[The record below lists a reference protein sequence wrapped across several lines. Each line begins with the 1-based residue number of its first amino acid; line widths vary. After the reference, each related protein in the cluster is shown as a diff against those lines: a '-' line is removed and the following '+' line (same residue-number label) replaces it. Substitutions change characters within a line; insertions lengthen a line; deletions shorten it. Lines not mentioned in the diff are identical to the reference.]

1 MAANY
6 QMLFELNAA
15 LGGGFASA
23 FTQGS
28 QQIENMKSKLES
40 LNSMGSTG
48 DLLGGI
54 SSALSAVGVMQG
66 LQSIYDMLQDC
77 AQASIEFESAM
88 TGVSKT
94 TDLSASEL
102 EEMSAAV
109 MRLST
114 EIPVTTT
121 ELANVMEVAGQ
132 LGIGKENL
140 LDFSTTMSQLAT
152 ATTMTADEA
161 ATMLAQFANITQ
173 MDPSQ
178 YSNLASAVVDLGNN
192 YATTE
197 QKIVEMG
204 QGIAASGSL
213 AGMSEADMMGLSA
226 AVTSL
231 GIETAAGST
240 SMSKLI
246 SQINM
251 AVETG
256 NGLDE
261 FASVAGMTASEFATA
276 WGDDAA
282 NALAT
287 FVTGLN
293 DVERNGASAT
303 VILSELGITETRMQ
317 RMILSLAGSGDL
329 MANAIRDANSAFAE
343 NTALSA
349 EAEKRYATT
358 ESRLTMLSN
367 AANNVKISIGD
378 ALTPVISSVAEG
390 LTGLL
395 EPMAEFIEQNPAIVQ
410 GITAFVAVLGV
421 AAGAVAAYTAAT
433 KLAAAANLLFGGS
446 IPGIGIIMGVA
457 AGVGALVAGI
467 GLLSDAIHD
476 ANPSFEELD
485 AQFDDL
491 NEKAK
496 EQQAIIDLA
505 EEYKNLTKEIADLES
520 QSTDTT
526 ITIDAEPGKTVSV
539 SGDLVVDKD
548 GNVYA
553 IDAETGEIVSV
564 ANDLVTDKD
573 GNTYLIDASAGQKV
587 SVKADLVTDKTGN
600 TYVIDAQSGRH
611 VSVRNDLV
619 VDKDGNVFMID
630 AVTGN
635 KVSVKYDLVTEADG
649 TQYIIN
655 AITGQKVKV
664 NTDLVY
670 GNSEDELRQV
680 INAEAGTHVSVSGE
694 LVTDKEGNT
703 YVINARTGQ
712 KVSVKGDLVTDKDGT
727 VYLIDAQTGK
737 KVSVSNDLVTDQD
750 GKLVKIDGEAGDTVS
765 VYSLITD
772 EEGKNVTITAT
783 VNTDGAEE
791 ELKALS
797 EAEAASAAAA
807 EELAAK
813 RERLHEVTEA
823 LRTAS
828 GGLITATDQ
837 ETDAL
842 NRQIGAYEAV
852 ARARKDQYTTQALD
866 TITGQTKHYTEAVR
880 AGTQAVTDLNKA
892 QARADVITAF
902 MDSGDAVGYLRD
914 QYEELKYD
922 VDSYEGSNWLIDD
935 NTEAAALRE
944 RFIGLQET
952 LNAVSTYNHDL
963 WDTWIDPME
972 NLKYAIDNDVM
983 SEHDMV
989 EGWKYATEQATQ
1001 YADAV
1006 ESNSKVQSEYIQNLV
1021 NGVTEGTMTT
1031 DQLRAA
1037 LELAF
1042 KDAEDG
1048 AAQVDAIMEQVE
1060 EGINAAKAAAEGSG
1074 EVAQTESQGSI
1085 EAVTNVITKV
1095 EELRQAYENA
1105 KAAAKESLNGKFGL
1119 FDQAGLSDERQSVDE
1134 MGQGLQS
1141 QTEYWNQ
1148 YQSNLEAVL
1157 NKGLAPEI
1165 AQQLSDGSQASAE
1178 ALAELATASDEQIQS
1193 INESFQALEEQ
1204 KDSLASVI
1212 ADMQTNFS
1220 TTLASMKTEL
1230 DTAVAELDMST
1241 EAAQNAAATMTAY
1254 VEGLN
1259 AEDENASEAAKS
1271 IAANVNAALAA
1282 ITDVDVDITYHYK
1295 TEGSPPADASG
1306 GTVGAHDAIGT
1317 DYAAAGLTLVGEEG
1331 PEIVMMQGGE
1341 KVLTA
1346 HETVNALSGASG
1358 DGSNHVDVQFSPVF
1372 NVSGSGNAAEIRA
1385 MLQEQSESLRDQV
1398 ENIMDEVL
1406 SDRKRTAYA

>member
-1 MAANY
+1 MAASY

-15 LGGGFASA
+15 LGGGFSSA

-28 QQIENMKSKLES
+28 QQIDNMKAKLDA
-40 LNSMGSTG
+40 LNATGSSG
-48 DLLGGI
+48 DLMGGI
-54 SSALSAVGVMQG
+54 ASALSAVGIMEG
-66 LQSIYDMLQDC
+66 LESIYSTLQEC
-77 AQASIEFESAM
+77 AEAAIEFESAM

-94 TDLSASEL
+94 TDMSASEL

-109 MRLST
+109 MKLST

-132 LGIGKENL
+132 LGISKDNL

-173 MDPSQ
+173 MDPSN

-256 NGLDE
+256 DGLDQ
-261 FASVAGMTASEFATA
+261 FASVAGMSATQFAQA

-329 MANAIRDANSAFAE
+329 MANAIRDANSAFAQ

-378 ALTPVISSVAEG
+378 ALTPVIGGFAEG
-390 LTGLL
+390 LTGIL

-410 GITAFVAVLGV
+410 GITAFVTVLGV

-446 IPGIGIIMGVA
+446 IPGVGIILGLA
-457 AGVGALVAGI
+457 AGIAGLVTGI
-467 GLLSDAIHD
+467 GFLSDAIHD

-491 NEKAK
+491 NAKAK

-505 EEYKNLTKEIADLES
+505 EEYKALSKEIADLES
-520 QSTDTT
+520 QSSDITV
-526 ITIDAEPGKTVSV
+526 TIDAEPGDTVSV

-548 GNVYA
+548 GNVYT
-553 IDAETGEIVSV
+553 IDAATGNIVSV
-564 ANDLVTDKD
+564 AKELVTDKD
-573 GNTYLIDASAGQKV
+573 GNTYLIDAKEGHKV
-587 SVKADLVTDKTGN
+587 SVSGDLVTDKKGN
-600 TYVIDAQSGRH
+600 TYVIDAKSGRH
-611 VSVRNDLV
+611 VSIRNDLV
-619 VDKDGNVFMID
+619 VDKDGQVWMID
-630 AVTGN
+630 AKTGS
-635 KVSVKYDLVTEADG
+635 KVSVKYDLVTDADG

-655 AITGQKVKV
+655 AVTGEKVKV

-670 GNSEDELRQV
+670 GNSEEELRQV
-680 INAEAGTHVSVSGE
+680 INAVGGNTVSVSGE

-703 YVINARTGQ
+703 YVIDAVRGD
-712 KVSVKGDLVTDKDGT
+712 KVSVKGDLVTDKEGN
-727 VYLIDAQTGK
+727 VYIIDAQTGN
-737 KVSVSNDLVTDQD
+737 KVSVSEDLVTNKD
-750 GKLVKIDGEAGDTVS
+750 GQLVKIDGEAGETVS

-772 EEGKNVTITAT
+772 EEGKTVTITAT
-783 VNTDGAEE
+783 VDADGVAD
-791 ELKALS
+791 ELSAVT

-807 EELAAK
+807 DELAAK
-813 RERLHEVTEA
+813 RQRLQEVTEA
-823 LRTAS
+823 LRSAS
-828 GGLITATDQ
+828 GGLITATDS

-842 NRQIGAYEAV
+842 TRQIEAYEAV
-852 ARARKDQYTTQALD
+852 AQARKDQYTADALD
-866 TITGQTKHYTEAVR
+866 TVKKMSKQYVQSIEAE
-880 AGTQAVTDLNKA
+880 A
-892 QARADVITAF
+892 QASAKLENNQTQQKAVQEFIKA
-902 MDSGDAVGYLRD
+902 GDAAGYVRSEFDSLVTAA
-914 QYEELKYD
+914 Q
-922 VDSYEGSNWLIDD
+922 SYEGGSWLHDD
-935 NTEAAALRE
+935 TEEAQALQE
-944 RFIGLQET
+944 RFYGLQNLINTLSGQDYDFFGSGLAGMGYAVEHET
-952 LNAVSTYNHDL
+952 FSVEQMSGSWESLIST
-963 WDTWIDPME
+963 
-972 NLKYAIDNDVM
+972 A
-983 SEHDMV
+983 S
-989 EGWKYATEQATQ
+989 G

-1006 ESNSKVQSEYIQNLV
+1006 ESNDKIQQEYLQNLI
-1021 NGVTEGTMTT
+1021 NGVAEGTLEYET
-1031 DQLRAA
+1031 LEAA
-1037 LELAF
+1037 LNEAY
-1042 KDAEDG
+1042 KDYENGGDMVAET
-1048 AAQVDAIMEQVE
+1048 MEKVRAGVE
-1060 EGINAAKAAAEGSG
+1060 AAKAAAEGSG
-1074 EVAQTESQGSI
+1074 EAAQTESQGSI
-1085 EAVTNVITKV
+1085 TAITDVITKV
-1095 EELRQAYENA
+1095 EELRQAYEQA
-1105 KAAAKESLNGKFGL
+1105 KEAAKQSLDGKFGL
-1119 FDQAGLSDERQSVDE
+1119 FDQAGLTGKTAEETQQSIDK
-1134 MGQGLQS
+1134 MGQGLDS

-1148 YQSNLEAVL
+1148 YQANLEAVL
-1157 NKGLAPEI
+1157 AKGLSKEVA
-1165 AQQLSDGSQASAE
+1165 AQLADGSQESAE
-1178 ALAELATASDEQIQS
+1178 ALADLAQASEEDIKA
-1193 INESFQALEEQ
+1193 INDSFAEVEAA
-1204 KDSLASVI
+1204 KESLASTI

-1220 TTLASMKTEL
+1220 TTLATMKTEL
-1230 DTAVAELDMST
+1230 DTAISELDKSS
-1241 EAAQNAAATMTAY
+1241 EAATSAAATMTAY

-1259 AEDENASEAAKS
+1259 AEDENASTAAKT

-1282 ITDVDVDITYHYK
+1282 ITDVDVNINYHYK
-1295 TEGSPPADASG
+1295 TVGSPPK
-1306 GTVGAHDAIGT
+1306 GAGDVTYQEDAIGT
-1317 DYAAAGLTLVGEEG
+1317 DYAAEGLTLVGEEG
-1331 PEIVMMQGGE
+1331 PELVYMNGGE

-1346 HETVNALSGASG
+1346 NETVNALSAAGG
-1358 DGSNHVDVQFSPVF
+1358 GGNNVDVNFSPSF
-1372 NVSGSGNAAEIRA
+1372 NVSGGNASEIRA
-1385 MLQEQSESLRDQV
+1385 ILEEQSQNMRDQIT
-1398 ENIMDEVL
+1398 EIMEDIVT
-1406 SDRKRTAYA
+1406 DRMRVAYA